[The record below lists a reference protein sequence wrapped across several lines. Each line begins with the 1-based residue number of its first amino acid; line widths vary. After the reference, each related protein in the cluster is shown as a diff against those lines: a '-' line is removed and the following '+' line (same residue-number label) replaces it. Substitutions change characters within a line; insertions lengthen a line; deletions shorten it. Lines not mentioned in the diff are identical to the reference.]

1 MYSRSNPEWNE
12 VFAEVREAYQLRFIE
27 DPVERVRAIEAHAKE
42 RTGESLE
49 EQLASIEDPRE
60 RWKIAAATGN
70 ITDEEQ
76 RILRTP
82 CKERWAAWQSMR
94 QLKEERNHP
103 MNDPEYLALWYA
115 LLLPDVLKKRRD
127 GQYIDDRCLEQEAAY
142 MLQVLKGPTDISLV
156 DVEPGVIAHMWFTVR
171 SQWDEEKADEELR
184 RYIEISP
191 DSALFWEGLN
201 AIADR
206 CQAEQRPIP
215 ERLSIW
221 CKEVCEGKHKR
232 PKKVTGGYPHAN
244 EARDRW
250 LVNAVSNLQMRG
262 MTKCDALVAAAK
274 TVNKWL
280 SRTPSS
286 SGYEHISPDA
296 VKKAIGKVPYDD
308 YPLWESWIWHAE
320 NDRITRHRE
329 KDRKK
334 LESPK

>member
-115 LLLPDVLKKRRD
+115 LLLPGVLKKRRD
-127 GQYIDDRCLEQEAAY
+127 GEVIDREWLEKEAANT
-142 MLQVLKGPTDISLV
+142 LRIVLHGANLSPIPPRGPGIGHLWFSTGPTFG
-156 DVEPGVIAHMWFTVR
+156 EHR
-171 SQWDEEKADEELR
+171 ADEALR
-184 RYIEISP
+184 NFIEASTHDP
-191 DSALFWEGLN
+191 DYWEAVTVITNRL
-201 AIADR
+201 IAEGR
-206 CQAEQRPIP
+206 QLP
-215 ERLSIW
+215 EVLRSW
-221 CKEVCEGKHKR
+221 FKDKNEGKRKAP
-232 PKKVTGGYPHAN
+232 PKTRGGPPYAN
-244 EARDRW
+244 ETRNTWIAYAESVLRD
-250 LVNAVSNLQMRG
+250 LG
-262 MTKCDALVAAAK
+262 MTRDDTLWAIQKVI
-274 TVNKWL
+274 NKNN
-280 SRTPSS
+280 SRTPGRSVDGENLS
-286 SGYEHISPDA
+286 FEAIKTASRNLPPDELPLPWECWPSPR
-296 VKKAIGKVPYDD
+296 D
-308 YPLWESWIWHAE
+308 YPERRRKAKRKP
-320 NDRITRHRE
+320 DRRG
-329 KDRKK
+329 
-334 LESPK
+334 

>member
-12 VFAEVREAYQLRFIE
+12 VFAKVREAYQLRFIE
-27 DPVERVRAIEAHAKE
+27 DPVERMRAIEAHAKE

-60 RWKIAAATGN
+60 RWKITAATGS

-82 CKERWAAWQSMR
+82 CKERWAAWQRMR
-94 QLKEERNHP
+94 QFQEERNHP

-127 GQYIDDRCLEQEAAY
+127 GETIDDRCLEQEAAY
-142 MLQVLKGPTDISLV
+142 MLQVLRWPTDISPV
-156 DVEPGVIAHMWFTVR
+156 DVEPDVIAHMWFTVR

-221 CKEVCEGKHKR
+221 RKEVCEGKHKH

-250 LVNAVSNLQMRG
+250 LANAVSNLLMRG
-262 MTKCDALVAAAK
+262 MTEARALEAVAK
-274 TVNKWL
+274 TVNKRL
-280 SRTPSS
+280 SRSPSPS
-286 SGYEHISPDA
+286 DSEHLCVDA

-308 YPLWESWIWHAE
+308 YPLWESWVWHAE
-320 NDRITRHRE
+320 NDRITKLRE
-329 KDRKK
+329 KNQKK